1 MPRAPG
7 ENLGSVLTR
16 GVLWI
21 GLFRWT
27 AQLIS
32 WGGTLLVLRI
42 LTPADYGILG
52 MTTYFVGLTSVL
64 SEFGIGSALLAT
76 RDLPQATVRQL
87 NLLAVVLCFTG
98 LLLSVLAA
106 PLASRW
112 FGEPALYAVFPVL
125 GAAFLIDS
133 LRTVPV
139 AMMAKELDYRRTA
152 SADFVRALAS
162 SLAVVT
168 LALLHLHY
176 WALVA
181 GILTGSLAATTWV
194 LSRRRIGWALPHFAE
209 LRTPIRYCR
218 HLVVERL
225 AWQGY
230 QNADFL
236 VAGRLFG
243 RVALGNYGVAWTL
256 VSLPGE
262 KLLTVIS
269 AGTTPFFAAL
279 KDRRDELRYYFLRV
293 TEVLALLLFPIL
305 LGLLLVV
312 DLAIPVI
319 LGAKWVAAIAPARA
333 LLPYALLHVFL
344 TTLLTVLVAIG
355 RTDISMRNGLLSL
368 LVLPLGFV
376 VGGRLYGLTG
386 IALVWTITYPLVLV
400 MPLRVALRSLEI
412 RFAEYGAAFLPALWP
427 TALMVL
433 LVLGFRALAG
443 SRVSPP
449 VELLLAI
456 VLGGLG
462 YGAVLLLW
470 ERERVR
476 TLLALL
482 RRSAKRSAVDSAAG
496 PSSVPA
502 QPPNAIAAA
511 PTTART
517 APSE

>member
-1 MPRAPG
+1 MW
-7 ENLGSVLTR
+7 L
-16 GVLWI
+16 
-21 GLFRWT
+21 GLFRWS
-27 AQLIS
+27 AQLLS

-76 RDLPQATVRQL
+76 RDLPASTVKQL
-87 NLLAVVLCFTG
+87 NLLAILLGFTG
-98 LLLSVLAA
+98 LLLAALAA

-112 FGEPALYAVFPVL
+112 FGEPALRAVFPVL

-139 AMMAKELDYRRTA
+139 ALMAKELDYRRTA
-152 SADFVRALAS
+152 TADFVRALAS

-168 LALLHLHY
+168 LALLGLHY

-181 GILTGSLAATTWV
+181 GIITGSLAATTWV
-194 LSRRRIGWALPHFAE
+194 LFRRRIGWALPSYAE

-236 VAGRLFG
+236 VAGRMFG

-262 KLLTVIS
+262 KLLTVIN
-269 AGTTPFFAAL
+269 AGTAPFFAAL
-279 KDRRDELRYYFLRV
+279 KDRREELRYYFLRV

-305 LGLLLVV
+305 IGLLLVV

-319 LGAKWVAAIAPARA
+319 LGTKWVAAIAPARA

-386 IALVWTITYPLVLV
+386 IALVWTLTYPLVLV
-400 MPLRVALRSLEI
+400 MPLRVALRSLKI
-412 RFAEYGAAFLPALWP
+412 RFGEYCAAFLPALWP
-427 TALMVL
+427 TALMVV
-433 LVLGFRALAG
+433 LVLGVRWLTG
-443 SRVSPP
+443 PRLSPP
-449 VELLLAI
+449 AELILAI
-456 VLGGLG
+456 LVGGLG

-470 ERERVR
+470 QRERLR
-476 TLLALL
+476 SLLGLL
-482 RRSAKRSAVDSAAG
+482 KRSAQRTAADASEGASSA
-496 PSSVPA
+496 PA
-502 QPPNAIAAA
+502 QALNAIAAA